1 VVLRDPGVDGA
12 GHDTLRR
19 CSGKERGHCHWG
31 LVTAWFR
38 ETTGIRVPE
47 PGEDPLTQLIR

>member
-1 VVLRDPGVDGA
+1 MVRV
-12 GHDTLRR
+12 GHEILMC
-19 CSGKERGHCHWG
+19 CSGKERVHCHRG

-47 PGEDPLTQLIR
+47 PGEDPLTQLRR